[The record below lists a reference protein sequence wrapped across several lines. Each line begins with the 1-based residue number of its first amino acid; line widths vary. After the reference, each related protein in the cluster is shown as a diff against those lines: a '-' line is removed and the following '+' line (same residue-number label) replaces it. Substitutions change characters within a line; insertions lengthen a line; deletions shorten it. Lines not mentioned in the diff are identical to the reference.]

1 MTAAAPPA
9 HTVLDTDFSDGAQF
23 FALWR
28 QWRDAAKPGPM
39 LHYVGLQAQ
48 ALNAH
53 PPDADGAQLRAWA
66 RATAGISGESGF
78 YRLLLDG
85 GQVSLTLCL
94 GDPQTS
100 LRQLALQADRVILGT
115 ACAHGSAL
123 AALAKC
129 CQRGAHL
136 TYSPEVAATGGVDAA
151 ALGALGFQA
160 GAQSDWVFAPAW
172 QVRRSRQMPRRWWP
186 QPQRCTVI
194 GAGVSGASVA
204 RALALRGWQ
213 VLVLDAQD
221 HPARGASGL
230 PAGLVSPVHSADDG
244 PVSQLTRSG
253 CALMRQHAQTLLVQ
267 GHDWAPSGAWLR
279 PVADDATQAA
289 GDANQATG
297 DACHLPEAFWLQP
310 AALVQAWLAT
320 PGIRFT
326 GGSRV
331 DRLERHG
338 EQWVCKD
345 EHGLELARSD
355 VVVVANA
362 LDAARLLNDAGP
374 AQPAHAPGWDLRP
387 APTAAL
393 GHLKERSSPN
403 LESCFTLTQALA
415 GLHPRYGAISMGAS
429 AGLAG
434 LPAQPVQGH
443 GNFLPS
449 VPLAQGA
456 MWLAGAGF
464 DAAPAPDAQ
473 APHRANLARLA
484 RLLPGTAATLAPQ
497 FASGEVQLWQGQRCV
512 SHDRLPLVGA
522 VQAAPDASLW
532 ISTAMGARGL
542 TLAALCAELLA
553 ARLGGEPLPL
563 PARLARLLD
572 AQRLDRE
579 R

>member
-1 MTAAAPPA
+1 
-9 HTVLDTDFSDGAQF
+9 VLDTDFADGAQF

-28 QWRDAAKPGPM
+28 QWRDAATPGAM
-39 LHYVGLQAQ
+39 LHYVGLQAPT
-48 ALNAH
+48 LNAQ
-53 PPDADGAQLRAWA
+53 PPDADEVQLRAWTQ
-66 RATAGISGESGF
+66 ATAGISGESGF

-85 GQVSLTLCL
+85 GRVSLTLCL
-94 GDPQTS
+94 GDPHTS

-115 ACAHGSAL
+115 ACAQGGAL
-123 AALAKC
+123 AALVKC
-129 CQRGAHL
+129 CQRGTHL
-136 TYSPEVAATGGVDAA
+136 TYSADVVAAGGVDAA
-151 ALGALGFQA
+151 ALSGLGFQA
-160 GAQSDWVFAPAW
+160 GAQGDWVFAPAW
-172 QVRRSRQMPRRWWP
+172 QLRRSRQTPRRLWS

-194 GAGVSGASVA
+194 GAGLSGTSVA

-213 VLVLDAQD
+213 VQVLDAQD
-221 HPARGASGL
+221 HPAGGASGL

-253 CALMRQHAQTLLVQ
+253 CALMRQHAQALLVQ
-267 GHDWAPSGAWLR
+267 GQDWAPSGAWLR
-279 PVADDATQAA
+279 PVADDPTQAA
-289 GDANQATG
+289 GDAR
-297 DACHLPEAFWLQP
+297 HLPQAFWLQP
-310 AALVQAWLAT
+310 AALVRAWLAT
-320 PGIRFT
+320 PGITFT
-326 GGSRV
+326 GRSRV
-331 DRLERHG
+331 DTLERIG
-338 EQWVCKD
+338 EQWVCVD
-345 EHGLELARSD
+345 QDGLELARSE

-374 AQPAHAPGWDLRP
+374 ARPAQAPGWGLRP
-387 APTAAL
+387 APTNAL
-393 GHLKERSSPN
+393 SHPKERSSPN
-403 LESCFTLTQALA
+403 DESSFTLTQALA

-473 APHRANLARLA
+473 AQHHANLARLA

-497 FASGEVQLWQGQRCV
+497 FASGQVQLWQGQRCV

-532 ISTAMGARGL
+532 ISAAMGARGL

-563 PARLARLLD
+563 PARLARLLN
-572 AQRLDRE
+572 AQRLDR
-579 R
+579 